1 MKRLLNRFL
10 ATIQLAL
17 RRTWTALGSHAAVA
31 LGVLVATTTICALLL
46 YAEAVN
52 VAVLRDRL
60 ARAHEDAVY
69 DLLIKGA
76 ANLVDGARYRAMD
89 ETIARQVQEMMGCLS
104 RAVGGTAGPSRC
116 SSSLRASRPSAS
128 ATSCPVP
135 ASSSTLASRTRSRS
149 SRAAFRAPRPTPRTS
164 SR

>member
-1 MKRLLNRFL
+1 MKRLLNQFL

-69 DLLIKGA
+69 DLLIKGE

-89 ETIARQVQEMMGCLS
+89 ETIAR
-104 RAVGGTAGPSRC
+104 
-116 SSSLRASRPSAS
+116 
-128 ATSCPVP
+128 
-135 ASSSTLASRTRSRS
+135 
-149 SRAAFRAPRPTPRTS
+149 RPTPRTS